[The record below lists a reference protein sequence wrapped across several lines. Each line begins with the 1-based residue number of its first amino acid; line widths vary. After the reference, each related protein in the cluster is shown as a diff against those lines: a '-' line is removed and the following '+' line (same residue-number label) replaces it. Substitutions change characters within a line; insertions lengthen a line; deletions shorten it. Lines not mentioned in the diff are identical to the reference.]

1 MRNQRFYEQ
10 YIREYFPLLKMKFQE
25 AVLNKN
31 IEEQNKIKNQIY
43 NLKSLDYI
51 QKEQLWN
58 ILLKIKLT
66 NME

>member
-25 AVLNKN
+25 AVINKN

-58 ILLKIKLT
+58 TLLKIKLT